1 MDLLSDAGHVI
12 MPKMQYEKDGPK
24 TEFRKVGRKKA
35 STFTGFCSEHD
46 SEIFREID
54 TAQFDSGNRDQ
65 LFLHAFRSATK
76 ELHACMDGA
85 AKIHQTYVSAVEKG
99 LEDDAVD
106 SEVGMVATQNLIKAY
121 EMYLFRVRYFDSIF
135 DSSDRSKMFEH
146 KVIEFEK
153 QSPTIAVSSLFSL
166 DYKGIGSVRII
177 LNVFPVSLEKTVA
190 IFSFPKAERVKSRYV
205 LSGIFSAKDQ
215 SRIKLLLSVMIIRN
229 IENFIVRPSYYEE
242 WSDEKK
248 RKIIDAFIHTLIV
261 DRDIGEAAYYSLFE

>member
-12 MPKMQYEKDGPK
+12 MLKMRYEKDSPK

-46 SEIFREID
+46 GEIFREID
-54 TAQFDSGNRDQ
+54 TAQFDSANRDQ

-85 AKIHQTYVSAVEKG
+85 AKIQQTYISAVEKG
-99 LEDDAVD
+99 LEDDAID

-135 DSSDRSKMFEH
+135 DSYDRSKTFEH
-146 KVIEFEK
+146 KVIEFER

-166 DYKGIGSVRII
+166 DYKGISSVRII
-177 LNVFPVSLEKTVA
+177 LNVFPVSSEKTVA

-205 LSGIFSAKDQ
+205 LSDIFSAKDQ

-229 IENFIVRPSYYEE
+229 IENFIVRPTYYEE

-248 RKIIDAFIHTLIV
+248 QKIIDAFIHTLVV